1 MKRILFL
8 LALFLLSQPDFAT
21 GGPGSPESAPIQVA
35 QSSTVPTVHNQRLD
49 DLYRKYA
56 SNEEEVNQVNS
67 LVNDFYRI
75 CGTFLASARIQHDLD
90 RQQLYTLFDED
101 TKTLSRINPKL
112 AEEVK
117 GIGPDFY
124 KAVKPNKDRFIQWL
138 EEEYTPKMLQF
149 LSFDHIPTAVDVL
162 NRLDY
167 IANNKVN
174 FTKDEIL
181 TYNQNLD
188 NFRTRYTR
196 NRADD
201 ISLSELIAYKMF
213 VIDKI
218 MLEKSLRNSN
228 FFNREYY
235 FRKYTGI
242 ESFYSDWMD
251 SVSPEMLL
259 RIN

>member
-8 LALFLLSQPDFAT
+8 LALSLLSQPDFAT

-49 DLYRKYA
+49 DLYRRFA
-56 SNEEEVNQVNS
+56 SNNEELNQVNS
-67 LVNDFYRI
+67 LLNDFYRI

-101 TKTLSRINPKL
+101 TNILSRINPEL

-117 GIGPDFY
+117 GIGPVFY
-124 KAVKPNKDRFIQWL
+124 NAVKPNKDRVIQWL

-149 LSFDHIPTAVDVL
+149 LSFDHIPTANEVL
-162 NRLDY
+162 ERLDY

-181 TYNQNLD
+181 TYNQKLD
-188 NFRTRYTR
+188 NFKARYTR
-196 NRADD
+196 NRADN
-201 ISLSELIAYKMF
+201 ISRSELIAYKMF

-218 MLEKSLRNSN
+218 IFEGSLRNSN
-228 FFNREYY
+228 FFRKEYY
-235 FRKYTGI
+235 FHKYIGI
-242 ESFYSDWMD
+242 EGYYSDWMD
-251 SVSPEMLL
+251 SVSPK
-259 RIN
+259 NAPQN

>member
-8 LALFLLSQPDFAT
+8 LALSLLSQPDFAT
-21 GGPGSPESAPIQVA
+21 GGPGSPESAPIQVT

-49 DLYRKYA
+49 DLYRRFA

-67 LVNDFYRI
+67 MVNEFYKNY
-75 CGTFLASARIQHDLD
+75 GTFLASAIIQHELD

-101 TKTLSRINPKL
+101 TKTLSRINPEL

-124 KAVKPNKDRFIQWL
+124 KAVKPNKDRVIQWL
-138 EEEYTPKMLQF
+138 EEEYSPKILQF
-149 LSFDHIPTAVDVL
+149 LSFDHKPTANEVL
-162 NRLDY
+162 ERLDY
-167 IANNKVN
+167 IAKNKVS

-181 TYNQNLD
+181 TYNQKLD
-188 NFRTRYTR
+188 NFKARYTR
-196 NRADD
+196 NRADN

-218 MLEKSLRNSN
+218 IFEGSLRNSN
-228 FFNREYY
+228 FFRKEYY
-235 FRKYTGI
+235 FHKYIGI
-242 ESFYSDWMD
+242 EGYYSDWMD
-251 SVSPEMLL
+251 SVSPK
-259 RIN
+259 NAPQN

>member
-1 MKRILFL
+1 MKRILLL

-21 GGPGSPESAPIQVA
+21 GGPGSPEGAPIQVE

-67 LVNDFYRI
+67 IVNKFYKNY
-75 CGTFLASARIQHDLD
+75 GTFLASALIQHDLD
-90 RQQLYTLFDED
+90 RQQIYTLFDED
-101 TKTLSRINPKL
+101 TNTLSKINPKL
-112 AEEVK
+112 AEKVK

-124 KAVKPNKDRFIQWL
+124 KAVKPNKDRVIQWL
-138 EEEYTPKMLQF
+138 EEEYSPKMMQF
-149 LSFDHIPTAVDVL
+149 LSFDHKPTANEVL
-162 NRLDY
+162 ERLDY

-181 TYNQNLD
+181 TYNQKLD
-188 NFRTRYTR
+188 NFRARYTR
-196 NRADD
+196 NRADE

-218 MLEKSLRNSN
+218 ILEKSLRNSN
-228 FFNREYY
+228 FFRREYY
-235 FRKYTGI
+235 FDKHTGI
-242 ESFYSDWMD
+242 GGYYSDWMD
-251 SVSPEMLL
+251 SVSPK
-259 RIN
+259 NAPQN